1 LTVAQAT
8 ATFGRPAR
16 TYRHDSYVILLWP
29 RGENL
34 LARLRSP
41 AAAG

>member
-1 LTVAQAT
+1 MTVAEAT

-16 TYRHDSYVILLWP
+16 TYRDGEYVILVWP

-34 LARLRSP
+34 LARLR
-41 AAAG
+41 

>member
-1 LTVAQAT
+1 VGLTVAQAT

-16 TYRHDSYVILLWP
+16 TYRYGDYLILVWP

-34 LARLRSP
+34 LARLR
-41 AAAG
+41 